1 MMTETQPQI
10 GLNNESHRNLG
21 GNFYLASVGSPSITL
36 KLICMEP
43 RQASEALK
51 PKKVKKRCLKM
62 RTEFLLNEK
71 TLRESINTIDGFS
84 QSVTEAFLNFSK
96 KGF

>member
-1 MMTETQPQI
+1 MP
-10 GLNNESHRNLG
+10 
-21 GNFYLASVGSPSITL
+21 
-36 KLICMEP
+36 
-43 RQASEALK
+43 
-51 PKKVKKRCLKM
+51 KM

-96 KGF
+96 KRLLNKHTFLQALKIENFDFFHLYYDY